1 MVHREYYILFKT
13 RHVCLEE
20 SQYEALVPVMQQCIE
35 TVFGTADSVR
45 AILRLAPDAAL
56 PAMAVAT
63 EVSHVRE
70 LVAQIIVTIE
80 GQDMAINRPRL
91 TEQAKAA
98 AAEIAKDKFIITNV
112 TCKPR

>member
-1 MVHREYYILFKT
+1 MVQREYYIVFKT

-20 SQYEALVPVMQQCIE
+20 AQYTALVPVMQQCIE
-35 TVFGTADSVR
+35 AVFGKADSVR
-45 AILRLAPDAAL
+45 AILRLAPDAEL

-63 EVSHVRE
+63 EVSHVKE
-70 LVAQIIVTIE
+70 LVAQIVVTIE
-80 GQDMAINRPRL
+80 GQEMAINRPRL

-98 AAEIAKDKFIITNV
+98 AAEIAEDKFIITSV